1 MFSSQRNDTQW
12 ETQRLTKMTSDQAA
26 RRSAALKFTV
36 TVSDDLELNA
46 VKIPAAPNN
55 VLDPLNAANGADALV
70 EYDMQPED
78 SIVLL
83 YNGRSYPAQNGN
95 TSNRV
100 VFRILSDHIIS
111 SINSTV
117 SVSYQVTRR
126 GKTLGS
132 AELQLQV
139 LNPTADRLPV
149 PAIAEAVGGRLDVIN
164 LRADANVSVAAW
176 PLQTLGQ
183 LIYLRYSGTYA
194 NGSQWTQQVWNGKP
208 LDQLGA
214 VRSTIALSTLG
225 ELLGGSRI
233 TLRFEVSFDQ
243 GRSRVVFRENAYEI
257 IQGPSVIRDDF
268 SSYAYNHEVRPGGV
282 LPMLGGNMCR
292 VISGQ
297 NIIILTAQS
306 GWPLLKGNYLRM
318 NLATV
323 RFELNGTFRTFRCNF
338 TLGVQNS
345 TTAYITYLNAQGAT
359 IDTRTVTLGANGK
372 DEYSFASSARD
383 IKVIQI
389 QDTAGLNLDDFEVSA

>member
-1 MFSSQRNDTQW
+1 
-12 ETQRLTKMTSDQAA
+12 MTSDQAA

-183 LIYLRYSGTYA
+183 LIYLRYSGTCA

-292 VISGQ
+292 VISGK

-306 GWPLLKGNYLRM
+306 DWPLLRGNYLRM
-318 NLATV
+318 NEATV

-359 IDTRTVTLGANGK
+359 IETRTVTLGANGQ
-372 DEYSFASSARD
+372 DEYSFTSSARD

>member
-1 MFSSQRNDTQW
+1 
-12 ETQRLTKMTSDQAA
+12 MTSDQAA

-149 PAIAEAVGGRLDVIN
+149 PAIAEAVGERLDVIN

-292 VISGQ
+292 VISGN

-318 NLATV
+318 NQATV

-359 IDTRTVTLGANGK
+359 IETRTVALGANGQ
-372 DEYSFASSARD
+372 DEYSFTSSARD